1 MTLKWFMRNLD
12 IAELTQRSGL
22 PASALRFYEEKG
34 LVESI
39 GRVAGSV
46 GGRYGESLVHSNPH
60 RAYSEG
66 MHAATDLPRRHRLTV
81 DDYYRM
87 AEVGILDP
95 EARVELIDGEIID
108 MAPPGSP
115 HAATVHYLTEV
126 FVRAVDG
133 TATVLAQNPV
143 RLSKYSE
150 PQPDVALLR
159 RRDDFYRER
168 HPQPDDVLLIVE
180 IAASSLRF
188 DRKTKVPL
196 YARHGIPEMWL
207 IDLRDR
213 RLVRYRAP
221 QQGSYTLVDEPELG
235 TPLELST
242 LSGIVVDLRRVFG

>member
-1 MTLKWFMRNLD
+1 M
-12 IAELTQRSGL
+12 
-22 PASALRFYEEKG
+22 Y
-34 LVESI
+34 
-39 GRVAGSV
+39 
-46 GGRYGESLVHSNPH
+46 
-60 RAYSEG
+60 
-66 MHAATDLPRRHRLTV
+66 AAADLPRRHWLTV

-126 FVRAVDG
+126 FVRAVEG
-133 TATVLAQNPV
+133 RATVLVQNPV

-150 PQPDVALLR
+150 PQPDLALLR

-188 DRKTKVPL
+188 DRDTKLPL

-207 IDLRDR
+207 VDLGSRG
-213 RLVRYRAP
+213 LSRYRAP
-221 QQGSYTLVDEPELG
+221 QQGSYTLVDEPDLG
-235 TPLELST
+235 TTLEVST
-242 LSGIVVDLRRVFG
+242 LSGVTVDLQRLFG

>member
-1 MTLKWFMRNLD
+1 M
-12 IAELTQRSGL
+12 
-22 PASALRFYEEKG
+22 Y
-34 LVESI
+34 
-39 GRVAGSV
+39 
-46 GGRYGESLVHSNPH
+46 
-60 RAYSEG
+60 
-66 MHAATDLPRRHRLTV
+66 ATADLPRRHWLTV

-115 HAATVHYLTEV
+115 HAATVHYLTEI
-126 FVRAVDG
+126 FVRAVEG
-133 TATVLAQNPV
+133 RATVLAQNPV

-150 PQPDVALLR
+150 PQPDLALLR

-188 DRKTKVPL
+188 DRDTKLPL

-207 IDLRDR
+207 VDLGSR
-213 RLVRYRAP
+213 RLSRYRAP
-221 QQGSYTLVDEPELG
+221 QNGSYTLADEPDVRA
-235 TPLELST
+235 PLELPG
-242 LSGIVVDLRRVFG
+242 LSGLVVDLRRLFG